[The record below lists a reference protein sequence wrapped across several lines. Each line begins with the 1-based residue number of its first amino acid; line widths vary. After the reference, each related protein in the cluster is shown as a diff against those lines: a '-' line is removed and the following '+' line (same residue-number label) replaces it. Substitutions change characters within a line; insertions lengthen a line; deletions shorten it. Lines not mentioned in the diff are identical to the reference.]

1 MTFIEESVISGF
13 IGKVISDCVD
23 ISWKK
28 IKEANRNRNNKNQNI
43 ESQIYNVIVE
53 VVNQLTN
60 NKYEDNQDKAYQAAE
75 KILLCCKS
83 SKCLTIECAM
93 SGLQLLEVNAND
105 DKYINFKSL
114 LYEELCKNDYEKLY
128 RKIMLFHQGEESSK
142 LSGIEKKVDN
152 LDSGIRAANEKL
164 DSLKRDNGGVPAVSD
179 LGKKFQNDMKQDYI
193 EAWNSKLFL
202 YIDNDKNPLTLS
214 EAFIMPDYNC
224 YTTMKRIGFSD
235 KDKLSDVIEKFTN
248 YNRSSNMLIT
258 GVPGIGKTSIT
269 AWLANEYADDDNV
282 VILRF
287 RDWEREELEKGLIKS
302 ICKTLACKKQ
312 DLENMVLILDGFDE
326 IKALDTRE
334 SLLSAFI
341 YESLDLKNFKFI
353 ITSRPSYINSN
364 GFNNVFELLPFNIK
378 KVKLFYQKVKGSE
391 LNLKKINHNNLE
403 VLGIPVI
410 LYMAIASGIDITQK
424 ATKPELYQRIFAE
437 KGGIFDKFSYEGIGY
452 DEGAQAFR
460 NPENIK
466 KYLKFLHDTAF
477 MMFDNNTFSLP
488 RKSCKV
494 PELEFD
500 KKIVNILEFPIKHL
514 FEKTDGAIEFIHKS
528 IYEYFVADYVAVS
541 MCRGAKLSTKDFAGI
556 FGYLLKQNGL
566 SSEILEF
573 LKYKVETSELNSK
586 FTVIKDTFKL
596 MLQHGTTY
604 YTGKCYENVIDCE
617 MRVFTNMLNIIH
629 LWEWR
634 SLKLN
639 SLITPYLLYNH
650 YLNLNL
656 KNIDLSRSNLSKAD
670 LRSADLSGTNL
681 KEADLFGA
689 DLRKATLSK
698 ADLFRADLSRADLR
712 KATLSGTNL
721 REASLRSTNLREA
734 NLREANLSGANL
746 REANLREANLSGAN
760 LESAILNEEQIKYLE
775 KKCDLHKVNIWLANT
790 TEFISYAEYHNR
802 TGVCEQKS
810 VNTDLL

>member
-1 MTFIEESVISGF
+1 M
-13 IGKVISDCVD
+13 
-23 ISWKK
+23 
-28 IKEANRNRNNKNQNI
+28 
-43 ESQIYNVIVE
+43 
-53 VVNQLTN
+53 
-60 NKYEDNQDKAYQAAE
+60 
-75 KILLCCKS
+75 
-83 SKCLTIECAM
+83 
-93 SGLQLLEVNAND
+93 
-105 DKYINFKSL
+105 
-114 LYEELCKNDYEKLY
+114 
-128 RKIMLFHQGEESSK
+128 
-142 LSGIEKKVDN
+142 
-152 LDSGIRAANEKL
+152 
-164 DSLKRDNGGVPAVSD
+164 
-179 LGKKFQNDMKQDYI
+179 
-193 EAWNSKLFL
+193 
-202 YIDNDKNPLTLS
+202 
-214 EAFIMPDYNC
+214 
-224 YTTMKRIGFSD
+224 
-235 KDKLSDVIEKFTN
+235 
-248 YNRSSNMLIT
+248 
-258 GVPGIGKTSIT
+258 
-269 AWLANEYADDDNV
+269 
-282 VILRF
+282 
-287 RDWEREELEKGLIKS
+287 
-302 ICKTLACKKQ
+302 
-312 DLENMVLILDGFDE
+312 
-326 IKALDTRE
+326 
-334 SLLSAFI
+334 
-341 YESLDLKNFKFI
+341 
-353 ITSRPSYINSN
+353 
-364 GFNNVFELLPFNIK
+364 
-378 KVKLFYQKVKGSE
+378 
-391 LNLKKINHNNLE
+391 
-403 VLGIPVI
+403 
-410 LYMAIASGIDITQK
+410 
-424 ATKPELYQRIFAE
+424 
-437 KGGIFDKFSYEGIGY
+437 
-452 DEGAQAFR
+452 
-460 NPENIK
+460 
-466 KYLKFLHDTAF
+466 
-477 MMFDNNTFSLP
+477 
-488 RKSCKV
+488 
-494 PELEFD
+494 
-500 KKIVNILEFPIKHL
+500 EFPIKHL

-746 REANLREANLSGAN
+746 
-760 LESAILNEEQIKYLE
+760 ESAILNEEQIKYLE